1 MLPGRTDNAIKN
13 HWNSTIK
20 RKIKAGFEFTPE
32 LSPETLKRIQQLAKS
47 ADMETEESN
56 CNMDIMMT
64 PVKKL
69 TFSSPFK
76 ESGEG
81 KLMVVMPSISRTV
94 LKTLFTTLVLC

>member
-1 MLPGRTDNAIKN
+1 
-13 HWNSTIK
+13 
-20 RKIKAGFEFTPE
+20 
-32 LSPETLKRIQQLAKS
+32 
-47 ADMETEESN
+47 METEESN